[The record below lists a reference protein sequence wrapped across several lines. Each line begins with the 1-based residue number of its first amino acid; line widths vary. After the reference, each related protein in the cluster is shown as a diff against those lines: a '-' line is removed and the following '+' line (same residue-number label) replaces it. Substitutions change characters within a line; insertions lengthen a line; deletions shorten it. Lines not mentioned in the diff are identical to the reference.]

1 MKRAKRPVVATVL
14 ASTMM
19 LGAMLPLTAQ
29 ARSNDLV
36 GARPGEVA
44 MIGDALFVR
53 PVMTAATLFGTA
65 LFTVTLPFT
74 FLGGNTDEAAETLVK
89 VPART
94 AFVRCLG
101 CTGVQHEQRQ
111 MEKRRAER
119 QAD

>member
-19 LGAMLPLTAQ
+19 LGALLPVSAQ
-29 ARSNDLV
+29 AGSNNTLAGD
-36 GARPGEVA
+36 RPGEVA

-53 PVMTAATLFGTA
+53 PVMTAATVFGTA

-74 FLGGNTDEAAETLVK
+74 FLGGNADEAAETLVK

-101 CTGVQHEQRQ
+101 CTTVQHEQRQ

-119 QAD
+119 